1 GSNQHQI
8 SDIGVMG
15 HFLRWSNDG
24 RFIFF
29 RCSSGKQPVMKISI
43 DGGEPEVVGEVAGGS
58 HISFSPDQS
67 IIIDVLWHKQLWVSP
82 LNNGKPKIIFEFD
95 NPDAR
100 IDYPVWSPDGKWI
113 LFDKFQPQGGDIW
126 IMKNFE

>member
-1 GSNQHQI
+1 MDHDGKDQRQI
-8 SDIGVMG
+8 TDIGIMG
-15 HFLRWSNDG
+15 HFLRWSADG
-24 RFIFF
+24 QFIYF
-29 RCSSGKQPVMKISI
+29 RSLIM
-43 DGGEPEVVGEVAGGS
+43 
-58 HISFSPDQS
+58 
-67 IIIDVLWHKQLWVSP
+67 DVIGHKQLWVSP
-82 LNNGKPKIIFEFD
+82 LNGGKPEMIFEFD